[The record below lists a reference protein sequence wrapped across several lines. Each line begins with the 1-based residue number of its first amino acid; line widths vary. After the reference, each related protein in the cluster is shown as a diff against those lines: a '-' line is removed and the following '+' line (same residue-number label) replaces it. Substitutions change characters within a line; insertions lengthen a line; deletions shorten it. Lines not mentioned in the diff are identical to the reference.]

1 MDKTFEPSET
11 TCQRAVGLVIFIIA
25 GLAIFAEMSVRAT
38 LVISGDAGATAAN
51 VIANQTLFNG
61 AFAAYLLAYTLDV
74 PVAVL
79 FFRILKSAGE
89 NLSRLAM
96 AFRLVYAAIV
106 VAVLLNFHSGIDLLT
121 NPAYAALDQTVRQD
135 LALQAFNTFE
145 NGFAMSLVVFG
156 FHLLLVGW
164 LFFRTRQV
172 PRWLATLVALAG
184 VAYIVDNLL
193 VFLAPALH
201 EAIAPFVMVLAMSE
215 LVLGIWLLV
224 APGHSR
230 MPIAQPA

>member
-1 MDKTFEPSET
+1 MDNSLEPSET
-11 TCQRAVGLVIFIIA
+11 TCQRAVGLVIVVIA
-25 GLAIFAEMSVRAT
+25 VLAIFAEMSVRAT
-38 LVISGDAGATAAN
+38 LVISDDAATTAAN

-61 AFAAYLLAYTLDV
+61 AFAAYLVAYALDV

-106 VAVLLNFHSGIDLLT
+106 IAVLLNFHAGIDLLT
-121 NPAYAALDQTVRQD
+121 NPTYAGLDETLRQD
-135 LALQAFNTFE
+135 LALQAFNTFG

-164 LFFRTRQV
+164 LFLRTRQV
-172 PRWLATLVALAG
+172 PRWLAALVALAG

-201 EAIAPFVMVLAMSE
+201 EAIAPVVMVLAMSE

-224 APGHSR
+224 APGRSR
-230 MPIAQPA
+230 IPVAQPA